1 MSKLKSDLEILKS
14 SENLTPDEPVNLD
27 LDSFDSSEEEPEVKA
42 EKPEVRS
49 DDGDG
54 PEFFQG
60 QCGRLGGSAVLQ
72 AFGRAAH
79 NLLPGKHQ
87 QCLRLGTAIVSSLV
101 LALLMSEQFKCI
113 SEMFEITTLLKTKAL
128 GILCYRYIQT
138 H

>member
-1 MSKLKSDLEILKS
+1 LSKLKSDLEILKS

-79 NLLPGKHQ
+79 NLLPGKQTSAMSAFRH
-87 QCLRLGTAIVSSLV
+87 CNLLISCSSLV
-101 LALLMSEQFKCI
+101 NVRAV
-113 SEMFEITTLLKTKAL
+113 
-128 GILCYRYIQT
+128 
-138 H
+138 